1 MNDTSFIVVS
11 SELSNVNKVINW
23 LENNLFEIIKDKEKR
38 STFTLVI
45 KEAIVNAIIHGN
57 KEEKEKKV
65 TVSYLISKKDLHV
78 NIQDEG
84 KGIPLSNKIK
94 ENVNDEDLLKESGR
108 GIILMKHLCKDVIFN
123 KTSIELIMEL

>member
-1 MNDTSFIVVS
+1 MNDASFIVVS
-11 SELSNVNKVINW
+11 SELSNVNKIVNW
-23 LENNLFEIIKDKEKR
+23 LENNLFEVIKDKEKR
-38 STFTLVI
+38 SIFTLVI

-57 KEEKEKKV
+57 KEDKEKNV
-65 TVSYLISKKDLHV
+65 TVSYNILNQDLHV

-84 KGIPLSNKIK
+84 NGIPVSNKIK
-94 ENVNDEDLLKESGR
+94 ENINDEDLLKESGR